1 LGADLPGRR
10 REDAPAGAHIPTPA
24 NKNNTAAAPTQRP
37 VRSALEERVAVLR
50 TAAERCRVS
59 FRRNKTGREKLTR
72 TRTCQAH
79 PAELPARRLG
89 DVVREMVAEK
99 PRLGAF
105 TRGLGVT
112 MVRSIPVNMV
122 SARARPCERV
132 VTARE
137 QVGTGSVGS
146 GSEVCAGF
154 SALLL
159 SRKAGA
165 PEDSGPDASHWSRFA
180 KPSGLEKS
188 HQ

>member
-1 LGADLPGRR
+1 MRCSGQQQ
-10 REDAPAGAHIPTPA
+10 
-24 NKNNTAAAPTQRP
+24 N
-37 VRSALEERVAVLR
+37 VSA
-50 TAAERCRVS
+50 
-59 FRRNKTGREKLTR
+59 GREKLTR

-122 SARARPCERV
+122 SARARPNERV
-132 VTARE
+132 VIASE

-146 GSEVCAGF
+146 EVCAGF
-154 SALLL
+154 G
-159 SRKAGA
+159 GA
-165 PEDSGPDASHWSRFA
+165 PTLPESR
-180 KPSGLEKS
+180 STRRQRS
-188 HQ
+188 